1 MNKSDISA
9 IVVLYNEH
17 LRDYISKLNTYIDFV
32 SYVCILD
39 NSDCFD
45 SQDEIGCLDNYD
57 VIVEYINLAGN
68 KGIAYALNAGFELCK
83 KRNIKYVITLDQD
96 SSFTDSGIN
105 YLNYSFNPEQAIIFP
120 RYIDGGI
127 ILNKNEKIQSGA
139 MFSMEHYLKTSGF
152 CEKYFI
158 DFVDYDMFEQLN
170 YLGYSFY
177 VANDIFLTHHLGTK
191 RITGKTQKKYTSIAP
206 IRYFYLFRNGLD
218 FFVRYKKNIT
228 LVTLFK
234 LIAKVLFQEEDKRKR
249 FSYVF
254 KGIIAFQKK
263 EWGKYEE

>member
-17 LRDYISKLNTYIDFV
+17 LKDYISKLNTYIDFV

-39 NSDCFD
+39 NSDRFD
-45 SQDEIGCLDNYD
+45 NQNEVGCLDIFD
-57 VIVEYINLAGN
+57 VIVEYVNLGGN
-68 KGIAYALNAGFELCK
+68 KGIAYALNSGFELCK
-83 KRNIKYVITLDQD
+83 KRNKKYIITLDQD

-105 YLNYSFNPEQAIIFP
+105 YLNYSFNSELAVIFP
-120 RYIDGGI
+120 RYIDGGVVLI
-127 ILNKNEKIQSGA
+127 ENEKIQSGA
-139 MFSMEHYLKTSGF
+139 MFSLEHYLKTNGF
-152 CEKYFI
+152 NEKYFI

-170 YLGYSFY
+170 NLGYSFY
-177 VANDIFLTHHLGTK
+177 VANDIFLTHHLGTR
-191 RITGKTQKKYTSIAP
+191 RITGKAQKEYTSIAP
-206 IRYFYLFRNGLD
+206 IRYFYLFRNGFD
-218 FFVRYKKNIT
+218 FFVRYKKNTT

-249 FSYVF
+249 FSYVY
-254 KGIIAFQKK
+254 KGIIAYLKK